1 MNKQLMRT
9 ISKKTALVIFT
20 VLLGCNAVRSQSG
33 SSAVRLV
40 KGNHFAQ
47 LTIDN
52 RPFLILGGELGNS
65 SASSME
71 YMRPYWSHLRQMHLN
86 TVIAPI
92 YWELLE
98 PEEGRF
104 DFALVDSLIKEAR
117 RYDLKLVL
125 LWFGTWKNS
134 MSCYAPVW
142 MKTNP
147 KRFAATADSA
157 GRRQEIFSALGKETV
172 EADKKAFASLMAHI
186 RETDAASRTV
196 IMVQVENEIGMLST
210 AREVSGKADALYKG
224 RIPEELAGYL
234 KKNKDRLVP
243 ELRSRWEKNGYK
255 TEGNWESVFGKG
267 IETDEIFQ
275 AWHYA
280 RYANEV
286 AVAGKK
292 EYDLPMYVN
301 AALPRPGVLP
311 GRYPSAGPLPHLM
324 DIWQAAAPAI
334 DVFSPDFYNPDTK
347 YWCDLYVRNQNP
359 LFIPEMKF
367 DKTVAAKT
375 FLVVGHYKALG
386 FSPFSIESASDASL
400 PLSKSYEVLQQLG
413 PVITG
418 RKWLDMDGF
427 VFDNKSRTYT
437 IKMGNYQITLS
448 HYNILPWAEGGKD
461 SVWSTSGGI
470 IIQTGADEFLIAGTG
485 FVTTFTNIDPGKV
498 TNIASSDEVR
508 YTSEGTE
515 IKGRRMNG
523 DQDHQGRHIRFSTD
537 EWGIQKV
544 KLYNNPKEIE

>member
-1 MNKQLMRT
+1 MRT
-9 ISKKTALVIFT
+9 ISKKTALLIFS
-20 VLLGCNAVRSQSG
+20 VMFGCSIVRSQSE

-40 KGNHFAQ
+40 KGDHFAQ

-52 RPFLILGGELGNS
+52 KPFLILGGELGNS

-71 YMRPYWSHLRQMHLN
+71 YMKPYWPHLRQMNLN
-86 TVIAPI
+86 TVVAPV

-104 DFALVDSLIKEAR
+104 DFTLVDSLIKEAR

-134 MSCYAPVW
+134 MSCYAPIW
-142 MKTNP
+142 MKTDS
-147 KRFAATADSA
+147 KRFTRTADSA
-157 GRRQEIFSALGKETV
+157 GRSQEIFSALGKETLD
-172 EADKKAFASLMAHI
+172 ADKRAFATLMAHI

-196 IMVQVENEIGMLST
+196 IMMQVENEIGMLPT
-210 AREVSGKADALYKG
+210 AREISERANALYKAK
-224 RIPEELAGYL
+224 IPGELAAYL
-234 KKNKDRLVP
+234 KRNKDRLVP
-243 ELRSRWEKNGYK
+243 ELRSRWEKNGFK
-255 TEGNWESVFGKG
+255 TDVSWENVFGKG

-311 GRYPSAGPLPHLM
+311 GKYPSAGPLPHLM

-334 DVFSPDFYNPDTK
+334 DVLSPDFYNPDTK

-359 LFIPEMKF
+359 LFIPEMRF
-367 DKTVAAKT
+367 DKSVAAKV
-375 FLVVGHYKALG
+375 FLVIGHYKALG

-400 PLSKSYEVLQQLG
+400 PLSKSYELLQQLG
-413 PVITG
+413 PVIAG

-427 VFDNKSRTYT
+427 IFDRKSRTYT

-461 SVWSTSGGI
+461 SVWSTSGGM

-485 FVTTFTNIDPGKV
+485 FVTTFSNIDPGKV

-508 YTSEGTE
+508 YIEGRE

-544 KLYNNPKEIE
+544 KLYNSPKEIE